1 MNLPLEDFYTG
12 AKDADVLIYNSTIE
26 GMVSTIDELVAK
38 CALLADFRAVQNGNV
53 WCTTQSFFQQSM
65 ELADF
70 VIDLHRVL
78 TEDAP
83 DGLQFLTPVT

>member
-1 MNLPLEDFYTG
+1 MHTTE
-12 AKDADVLIYNSTIE
+12 
-26 GMVSTIDELVAK
+26 ELVAK
-38 CALLADFRAVQNGNV
+38 CPLLAEFKAVQSGSV
-53 WCTTQSFFQQSM
+53 WCTTQSFFQQRM

-83 DGLQFLTPVT
+83 DGLHFLTPVT